1 MHCIVS
7 QITVRLP
14 DRLRKALE
22 EAAHRTQRKASEVVR
37 MALSEYLRLEPP
49 SGKRSAA
56 RVRRLVGS
64 LASDI
69 PDLAER
75 HREYVLESLRRG
87 R

>member
-1 MHCIVS
+1 MAS

-37 MALSEYLRLEPP
+37 MALSEYLRIESP
-49 SGKRSAA
+49 SEKRSAA

-64 LASDI
+64 LESGI

-75 HREYVLESLRRG
+75 HRDYVLESLRRG

>member
-1 MHCIVS
+1 MDS

-14 DRLRKALE
+14 DRLREALE
-22 EAAHRTQRKASEVVR
+22 EAARRSQRKASEVVR
-37 MALSEYLRLEPP
+37 MALSEYLRIESP
-49 SGKRSAA
+49 SGQRSTA

-64 LASDI
+64 LASGI

>member
-1 MHCIVS
+1 MAS

-22 EAAHRTQRKASEVVR
+22 EAARRTQRKASEVVR
-37 MALSEYLRLEPP
+37 MALSEYLRIEPP

-64 LASDI
+64 LESGV

-75 HREYVLESLRRG
+75 HRESVLESLRRG

>member
-1 MHCIVS
+1 MPS
-7 QITVRLP
+7 QITVRIP

-22 EAAHRTQRKASEVVR
+22 EAARQTQRKASEVVR
-37 MALSEYLRLEPP
+37 MALSEYLRIESP

-64 LASDI
+64 LESGI